1 VLPVSVTVP
10 AGGFSTPLLGSLTLA
25 DAAVLR
31 TTELSARPTAARA
44 ITPTR
49 NRVALISFVT
59 GSLLVM
65 WVWLVLLWLT
75 G

>member
-1 VLPVSVTVP
+1 
-10 AGGFSTPLLGSLTLA
+10 
-25 DAAVLR
+25 VLR

-44 ITPTR
+44 ITPPR

-65 WVWLVLLWLT
+65 WVWLVLLWLI